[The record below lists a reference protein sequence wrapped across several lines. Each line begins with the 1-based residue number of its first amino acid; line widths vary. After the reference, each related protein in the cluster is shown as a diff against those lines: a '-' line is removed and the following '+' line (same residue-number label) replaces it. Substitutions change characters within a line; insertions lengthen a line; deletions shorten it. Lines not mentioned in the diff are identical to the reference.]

1 VVDNPTIADA
11 ARGLEEEFALFD
23 DWRDKVEYVIDLGKS
38 LPALPEP
45 LKTEANKVRGC
56 QSQVWLVAELDPSR
70 GRLRLRADSDAVL
83 TRGLVAL
90 LLELYDRRTPEE
102 VLANPPAVL
111 EEIGLARF
119 LTPGRAGGLHAMVA
133 RVRALAE
140 AYAAARAVPA

>member
-1 VVDNPTIADA
+1 MGQA
-11 ARGLEEEFALFD
+11 ASVAEAAERLRGDFALLD
-23 DWRDKVEYVIDLGKS
+23 EYRDKVEYLIDLGRRLPP
-38 LPALPEP
+38 LPAA
-45 LKTEANKVRGC
+45 LKTEGNKVRGC

-140 AYAAARAVPA
+140 AYAAARAVLA